1 MERQETADT
10 RHRAGVAS
18 AEAVEDA
25 PVREPSELEREVASS
40 VSGALPEGE
49 AEIELRGVSKL
60 FKSRYRETLAL
71 TDINL
76 GIRKEEFVTL
86 VGQSG
91 CGKTTMLRILA
102 GLIKPTGGEVRIKDQ
117 SLWRGNSRDDAAL
130 RQLGLV
136 FQDAN
141 LFPWY
146 SVEDNISLPLALR
159 KVDKKERRRR
169 AHELGE
175 LVGLTGF
182 ERALPR
188 ELSGGM
194 RQRVAI
200 ARALSYDPEILLM
213 DEPFGALDAMT
224 RDKMNMELQ
233 RIAQATNATVVLVT
247 HSIAEAVFLAD
258 RVVLLS
264 ARPGR
269 IRSIDNR
276 GPGEAPARA
285 GGDGRARLP
294 GSGRRPASPVD
305 RRRGAPGAPRG
316 CQRMSP
322 SMRKWIPWIS
332 TVASIVVLVII
343 WKLVIAVFNV
353 SPFVL
358 PQPEDVVGGVRD
370 LVNENSFWTDV
381 RITLT
386 ETLVGFGIA
395 IVLGIGLGTLLG
407 RVVWLEQAM
416 RPVIVASQ
424 VVPKVALI
432 PLFIIWFGFG
442 ITSKIIIVAMIAFFP
457 MLLNTILG
465 VRSVDE
471 GQKDVMKSLNASRW
485 QTFRRLEYPSTLP
498 YILAGMEV
506 GIIFAVIGAIVG
518 EYLGGDQGLGYQIV
532 TSLNNLEAERL
543 FAVIFCLTL
552 FGFILY
558 LAVVSLKRFLIP
570 WHASSS
576 TGPTTT

>member
-1 MERQETADT
+1 
-10 RHRAGVAS
+10 
-18 AEAVEDA
+18 
-25 PVREPSELEREVASS
+25 
-40 VSGALPEGE
+40 
-49 AEIELRGVSKL
+49 
-60 FKSRYRETLAL
+60 
-71 TDINL
+71 
-76 GIRKEEFVTL
+76 
-86 VGQSG
+86 
-91 CGKTTMLRILA
+91 
-102 GLIKPTGGEVRIKDQ
+102 
-117 SLWRGNSRDDAAL
+117 
-130 RQLGLV
+130 
-136 FQDAN
+136 
-141 LFPWY
+141 
-146 SVEDNISLPLALR
+146 
-159 KVDKKERRRR
+159 
-169 AHELGE
+169 
-175 LVGLTGF
+175 
-182 ERALPR
+182 
-188 ELSGGM
+188 
-194 RQRVAI
+194 
-200 ARALSYDPEILLM
+200 
-213 DEPFGALDAMT
+213 
-224 RDKMNMELQ
+224 
-233 RIAQATNATVVLVT
+233 
-247 HSIAEAVFLAD
+247 
-258 RVVLLS
+258 
-264 ARPGR
+264 
-269 IRSIDNR
+269 
-276 GPGEAPARA
+276 
-285 GGDGRARLP
+285 
-294 GSGRRPASPVD
+294 
-305 RRRGAPGAPRG
+305 
-316 CQRMSP
+316 MSP
-322 SMRKWIPWIS
+322 TMRKWIPWIS

-558 LAVVSLKRFLIP
+558 LAVVSLKRFLIS